1 MTVIFAS
8 QLATLRQD
16 RQLSVADLAQK
27 MFLQEATINA
37 WESGTASPTLQ
48 QIEQVAAILEV
59 PAEVLIFGP
68 LEGRVHHEYQR
79 PGHYESHIHNGWSF
93 LAHFWWL
100 AFPLGWFILRVI
112 SMFTN

>member
-16 RQLSVADLAQK
+16 RQLTVADLAQK
-27 MFLQEATINA
+27 MFLQETTINA
-37 WESGTASPTLQ
+37 WENGTTSPTLQ
-48 QIEQVAAILEV
+48 QSEQLAAILDV
-59 PAEVLIFGP
+59 PTEVLIFGP
-68 LEGRVHHEYQR
+68 LEGRVHDDYRASVHHEA
-79 PGHYESHIHNGWSF
+79 HIHNGWSF
-93 LAHFWWL
+93 LAQFWWL